1 MTAEA
6 EPEDHRVRVAAR
18 RRQQM
23 LAQLSDAALRVMARS
38 GPEGMTVDSVILE
51 ADVSRGTFY
60 KYYDAPASLIAA
72 VGAELAEDLIM
83 TVAPAVQAYD
93 DPAARLATGFR
104 MVLRCARETPLLP
117 RFLIRAGWPAFDRVP
132 AFSARVGANLAAG
145 IEQGRFRT
153 ASLPVA
159 RALVGGAVIGMMGVM
174 VTDDTG
180 PESDTAMA
188 AMLLLSLGLGEAEAT
203 SIVNLP
209 LPELT
214 YRPGLLS
221 RCHDPKIAG

>member
-1 MTAEA
+1 MNAEA
-6 EPEDHRVRVAAR
+6 EREDHRVRVAAR

-23 LAQLSDAALRVMARS
+23 LVQLSDAALRVMART
-38 GPEGMTVDSVILE
+38 GPEGMTVDAVILE

-60 KYYDAPASLIAA
+60 KYYDAPSSLISA
-72 VGAELAEDLIM
+72 VGTELAEDLIM

-93 DPAARLATGFR
+93 DPAARLSTGFR
-104 MVLRCARETPLLP
+104 MVLRCARKAPLLP

-159 RALVGGAVIGMMGVM
+159 KALVGGAVIGMMGVLIN
-174 VTDDTG
+174 DNGG
-180 PESDTAMA
+180 PECDDAMA
-188 AMLLLSLGLGEAEAT
+188 VMLMLSLGLPEEEAKT
-203 SIVNLP
+203 IVELP
-209 LPELT
+209 LPKLT

-221 RCHDPKIAG
+221 RCHSPELTG

>member
-23 LAQLSDAALRVMARS
+23 LAQLSDAALRVMARA
-38 GPEGMTVDSVILE
+38 GPEGMTVDSVIQE

-60 KYYDAPASLIAA
+60 KYYDAPSSLISA
-72 VGAELAEDLIM
+72 VGAELAEDLII
-83 TVAPAVQAYD
+83 TVSPAVQAYD

-159 RALVGGAVIGMMGVM
+159 RALVGGAVIGMMDVLLK
-174 VTDDTG
+174 DDGG
-180 PESDTAMA
+180 PECDKAMA
-188 AMLLLSLGLGEAEAT
+188 VMLLLSLGLAEAEART
-203 SIVNLP
+203 IVELP
-209 LPELT
+209 LPKLT

-221 RCHDPKIAG
+221 RCRSPEMTG